1 MRKRAVAASIL
12 SSAAVLVVGWQ
23 LGAPSAVMTSVPSAS
38 SGVGTST
45 GPGAPPTGTSST
57 GTSSA
62 GTSSAGTSSA
72 GGASAPAATAPATP
86 AAPAAASGTFVGT
99 STSTRFGSV
108 QVQITV
114 TEGSI
119 TDVTALKLTDAD
131 GRSVQISNRAAPVL
145 RQEVLS
151 AQSAQV
157 STVSGATY
165 TSDAY
170 LTSLQSALDQ
180 AGL

>member
-1 MRKRAVAASIL
+1 MRKRAIAASIL

-23 LGAPSAVMTSVPSAS
+23 LGAPAAITTSVPSAS
-38 SGVGTST
+38 SSGGTVAGGTTPSTTTPSTTAPSTSGSATGSGTSAT
-45 GPGAPPTGTSST
+45 TPTPTQAPTTS
-57 GTSSA
+57 TS
-62 GTSSAGTSSA
+62 
-72 GGASAPAATAPATP
+72 
-86 AAPAAASGTFVGT
+86 ASGTFVGT
-99 STSTRFGSV
+99 STSTRYGSV

-114 TEGSI
+114 QSGTI

-131 GRSVQISNRAAPVL
+131 GKSVQISNRAAPVL
-145 RQEVLS
+145 RQEVLN

>member
-1 MRKRAVAASIL
+1 MRKRAVAESIL

-45 GPGAPPTGTSST
+45 GPGSPAT

-62 GTSSAGTSSA
+62 GTPSA
-72 GGASAPAATAPATP
+72 GGASAPAATASATP

-114 TEGSI
+114 TAGSI

-165 TSDAY
+165 TSEAY

>member
-1 MRKRAVAASIL
+1 VRKRAVAESIL

-45 GPGAPPTGTSST
+45 GPGSPAT

-62 GTSSAGTSSA
+62 GTPSA
-72 GGASAPAATAPATP
+72 GGASAPAATASATP

-114 TEGSI
+114 TAGSI

-165 TSDAY
+165 TSEAY

>member
-1 MRKRAVAASIL
+1 MRKRAIAASIL

-23 LGAPSAVMTSVPSAS
+23 LGAPSALMTSVPSAS
-38 SGVGTST
+38 SGGGTSAGPSTAGSSTAT
-45 GPGAPPTGTSST
+45 GPSSGGTSN
-57 GTSSA
+57 G
-62 GTSSAGTSSA
+62 
-72 GGASAPAATAPATP
+72 SAPAATAAP
-86 AAPAAASGTFVGT
+86 AAPAAPSGTFTGS

-114 TEGSI
+114 AGGAI
-119 TDVTALKLTDAD
+119 TDVAALKLTDAD

-145 RQEVLS
+145 RQEVLA

-165 TSDAY
+165 TSEAY

>member
-1 MRKRAVAASIL
+1 VRKRAIAASIL

-38 SGVGTST
+38 SGGGTSA
-45 GPGAPPTGTSST
+45 GPST
-57 GTSSA
+57 AGSSSA
-62 GTSSAGTSSA
+62 GAGSAPATT
-72 GGASAPAATAPATP
+72 SAPAAP
-86 AAPAAASGTFVGT
+86 SGTFVGS

-114 TEGSI
+114 AAGAI

-145 RQEVLS
+145 RQEVLA
-151 AQSAQV
+151 AQSARV

-165 TSDAY
+165 TSEAY

>member
-1 MRKRAVAASIL
+1 MRKRAIAASIL

-23 LGAPSAVMTSVPSAS
+23 LGAPSALMTSVPSAS
-38 SGVGTST
+38 SGGGTSAGPSTAGSSTAT
-45 GPGAPPTGTSST
+45 GPSSGGTT
-57 GTSSA
+57 
-62 GTSSAGTSSA
+62 SA
-72 GGASAPAATAPATP
+72 GGTSNGSAPAATAAP
-86 AAPAAASGTFVGT
+86 AAPAAPSGTFTGS

-114 TEGSI
+114 AGGAI

-145 RQEVLS
+145 RQEVLA

>member
-1 MRKRAVAASIL
+1 VRKRAVAASIL

-45 GPGAPPTGTSST
+45 GPGSPATGTSST

-62 GTSSAGTSSA
+62 GTPSA
-72 GGASAPAATAPATP
+72 GGASAPAATASATP

-114 TEGSI
+114 TAGSI

-165 TSDAY
+165 TSEAY

>member
-1 MRKRAVAASIL
+1 VRKRAIAASIL

-38 SGVGTST
+38 SGGGTSA
-45 GPGAPPTGTSST
+45 GPST
-57 GTSSA
+57 AGSSSA
-62 GTSSAGTSSA
+62 GAG
-72 GGASAPAATAPATP
+72 SAPAATSAP
-86 AAPAAASGTFVGT
+86 AAPSGTFVGS

-114 TEGSI
+114 AAGAI

-145 RQEVLS
+145 RQEVLA
-151 AQSAQV
+151 AQSARV

-165 TSDAY
+165 TSEAY

>member
-1 MRKRAVAASIL
+1 MRKRAIAASIL

-23 LGAPSAVMTSVPSAS
+23 LGAPSALMTSVPSAS
-38 SGVGTST
+38 SGGGTSA
-45 GPGAPPTGTSST
+45 GPSTAGSSTATTPSSGGTTSAGGTSNGS
-57 GTSSA
+57 SSA
-62 GTSSAGTSSA
+62 GTG
-72 GGASAPAATAPATP
+72 SAPAATSAP
-86 AAPAAASGTFVGT
+86 AAPSGTFTGS

-114 TEGSI
+114 AGGAI
-119 TDVTALKLTDAD
+119 TDVTPLKLTDAD

-145 RQEVLS
+145 RQEVLA

-165 TSDAY
+165 TSEAY

>member
-1 MRKRAVAASIL
+1 MRKRAIAASIL

-23 LGAPSAVMTSVPSAS
+23 LGSPAALVSSVPSAS
-38 SGVGTST
+38 SAGGTV
-45 GPGAPPTGTSST
+45 
-57 GTSSA
+57 A
-62 GTSSAGTSSA
+62 GTTTTPAAASPTTT
-72 GGASAPAATAPATP
+72 GAATPATTTPTAAAAAPAPAAP
-86 AAPAAASGTFVGT
+86 SGTFVGAAA
-99 STSTRFGSV
+99 STRFGSV

-114 TEGSI
+114 TAGSI

-145 RQEVLS
+145 RQEVLT

-165 TSDAY
+165 TSDGY
-170 LTSLQSALDQ
+170 LTSVQSALDQ

>member
-1 MRKRAVAASIL
+1 MRKRAIAASIL

-23 LGAPSAVMTSVPSAS
+23 LGSPAALVSSVPSAS
-38 SGVGTST
+38 SAGGTVAGTTTTPATTTPTTAPST
-45 GPGAPPTGTSST
+45 G
-57 GTSSA
+57 
-62 GTSSAGTSSA
+62 
-72 GGASAPAATAPATP
+72 AATAAATSPTAAAAAPAP
-86 AAPAAASGTFVGT
+86 AAPAAASGTFTGSAA
-99 STSTRFGSV
+99 STPYGSV

-114 TEGSI
+114 TAGSI

-151 AQSAQV
+151 AQSAHV

-165 TSDAY
+165 TSDGY
-170 LTSLQSALDQ
+170 LTSVQSALDQ